1 MRQRLFSNGALIRLI
16 IPLVIEQ
23 GLTVLVGMCDGVM
36 VSSVGE
42 AAISGVSLVDMI
54 NNVVLVLFAALSTG
68 GAVVTS
74 QYLGARQLDN
84 ARRSVGQLVLM
95 SALFGLG
102 TMAVCLVLSRGML
115 RLFFGSIEADVMAA
129 GLLYFR
135 ITALSFPFVALYN
148 AGAAIFRSVGNSKV
162 SMKVSI
168 LMNIINVGGNALCI
182 YGLKMGVAGVAV
194 PTLVSRAVAAVL
206 MLSLASKPGQ
216 ELSLQSRNLRPIQ
229 KGMMKNILR
238 IGIPSAFENSLFQ
251 LGRVVVVSM
260 IALFGTCQTSANAVA
275 NNLDALGVLIGQ
287 AMSLAMIT
295 VVGQCVGAGD
305 MDEAVYNIKK
315 LMLWCYLAQGISNG
329 LILLFL
335 PQLVGLYSGL
345 SPETEALSIL
355 LVRIHASCAIVLWP
369 ASFVL
374 PNALRAANDVRF
386 TMVVSVASMALW
398 RIGVS
403 WILCVQLGWGAVGV
417 WIAMILD
424 WVCRVL
430 FFAGRLLSGKWKTKY
445 IPA

>member
-84 ARRSVGQLVLM
+84 ARRSAGQLVLM

-135 ITALSFPFVALYN
+135 ITALSFPFIALYN

-206 MLSLASKPGQ
+206 ILSLAAKPGQ
-216 ELSLQSRNLRPIQ
+216 ELSLQGRNLRPIQ
-229 KGMMKNILR
+229 KGMMRNILR

-287 AMSLAMIT
+287 AMGLAMIT

-315 LMLWCYLAQGISNG
+315 LMLWCYLVQGISNG

-345 SPETEALSIL
+345 SPETVALSIL
-355 LVRIHASCAIVLWP
+355 LVQIHASCAIVLWP
-369 ASFVL
+369 ASFAL

-386 TMVVSVASMALW
+386 TMVVSVVSMALW

-403 WILCVQLGWGAVGV
+403 WILCVQLGWGALGV

-424 WVCRVL
+424 WVCRVV
-430 FFAGRLLSGKWKTKY
+430 FFVGRLLSGKWKTKY
-445 IPA
+445 MPA